1 MHCMQCFINPGQ
13 LSPRYPLKEIPEE
26 WSMHSDQFQSLYLIS
41 PTCLRLESSS
51 FIFLLL
57 IWAAILLL
65 FIFPAWVLYPTI
77 KSPYISKL
85 RAGFFVTNC
94 TLAIKS
100 NMSEK
105 FWQLS
110 HGDGIFKQ
118 LLTAG
123 QSIPM
128 KLSGKK
134 TKFSGNIFRELVSP
148 RCCIS
153 CKIPIWFAGKA
164 FPEGQIIGNPTIC
177 IVTPKFA
184 WPYFVVAYILFAFI
198 LQMQLLRYIY
208 DKKET
213 TMVIASLDN
222 ISW

>member
-1 MHCMQCFINPGQ
+1 
-13 LSPRYPLKEIPEE
+13 
-26 WSMHSDQFQSLYLIS
+26 
-41 PTCLRLESSS
+41 
-51 FIFLLL
+51 
-57 IWAAILLL
+57 
-65 FIFPAWVLYPTI
+65 
-77 KSPYISKL
+77 
-85 RAGFFVTNC
+85 
-94 TLAIKS
+94 
-100 NMSEK
+100 MSEK

-153 CKIPIWFAGKA
+153 CKIPIRFAAKA

-198 LQMQLLRYIY
+198 LQMQLLRCIC

-213 TMVIASLDN
+213 TMVITSLDN
-222 ISW
+222 RKRPKQGFGKKSGLTFLLFWFWYLKLLNTQAF